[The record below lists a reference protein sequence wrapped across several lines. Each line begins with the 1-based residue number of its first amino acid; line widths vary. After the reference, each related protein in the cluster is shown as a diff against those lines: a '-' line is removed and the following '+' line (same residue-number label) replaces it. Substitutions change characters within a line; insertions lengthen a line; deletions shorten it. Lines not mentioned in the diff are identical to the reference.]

1 MKYIRVE
8 IKDHIA
14 TVTIDRQ
21 DALNAMNLEVISE
34 LKQAFESCIED
45 SQVGVIILTG
55 AGEKAFIAGADIKA
69 MQKMKP
75 FEALE
80 FGKSG
85 QELTR
90 IIENSSK
97 PVIAAVNGFALGGG
111 CEILLH
117 SNHVQA
123 HLESYIGLTEAA
135 LGILPA
141 WGG

>member
-8 IKDHIA
+8 IKDYIS

-34 LKQAFESCIED
+34 LKEAFESCIED

-75 FEALE
+75 SEALK
-80 FGKSG
+80 FGRADK
-85 QELTR
+85 
-90 IIENSSK
+90 I
-97 PVIAAVNGFALGGG
+97 
-111 CEILLH
+111 
-117 SNHVQA
+117 
-123 HLESYIGLTEAA
+123 
-135 LGILPA
+135 
-141 WGG
+141 